1 MPVFRKISI
10 LGAIAF
16 VPAVLVFLAAGYE
29 SPRNILALTAGT
41 VAYSLMTFNIVLATR
56 LPKVEA
62 LLGGLD
68 QVYQLHKWGG
78 ITILP
83 LILIHT
89 QLKFIQLEGIVPP
102 GSLAE
107 TSVTFA
113 KPAFF
118 ALVAVIVI
126 SAIKRVPRLRAELP
140 WEWWRISHWLVAPIF
155 LVLTFHQFFVK
166 APFDS
171 TSAIRIWLAFAAII
185 GVFGLVWTAIAPW
198 LRKRRYKVSA
208 VNKLAGATHV
218 IARPLRRPIRAREG
232 QFAFVSAAKAGL
244 RGPHPF
250 TLSKLG
256 ADGTIEFCIQPAG
269 DFTKRLRDV
278 LQPGDTLQIE
288 GGYGRFDFQRGGQ
301 RQIWLAGGIG
311 ITPFLAMAEAY
322 ARSSSDRQVVLI
334 HAVRSS
340 DLGIGTDRLHEIAN
354 MHSGFTFYLHDSATQ
369 GRLDAAKIA
378 ALLPFSPQE
387 AELFFCGPKVL
398 RHSIASQWAKTGKT
412 PKTVHFE
419 EFEFR

>member
-1 MPVFRKISI
+1 MPVFRNISI
-10 LGAIAF
+10 LGAIAL
-16 VPAVLVFLAAGYE
+16 VSAVLVFLEAGYE
-29 SPRNILALTAGT
+29 TPHNILALTAGT
-41 VAYSLMTFNIVLATR
+41 VAYSLMTFNILLAAR

-62 LLGGLD
+62 VLGGLD

-78 ITILP
+78 MTILP

-107 TSVTFA
+107 TSVAFA
-113 KPAFF
+113 KPAFL

-140 WEWWRISHWLVAPIF
+140 WEWWRVTHWLVAPIF

-166 APFDS
+166 APFES
-171 TSAIRIWLAFAAII
+171 TSAIRIWLAFAAIL
-185 GVFGLVWTAIAPW
+185 GVSGLIWAAMAPW
-198 LRKRRYKVSA
+198 LRKRQYEVSA
-208 VNKLAGATHV
+208 INKLPDATHI
-218 IARPLRRPIRAREG
+218 IARPLGRPIRAREG

-269 DFTKRLRDV
+269 DFTKRIRDV

-301 RQIWLAGGIG
+301 KQIWLAGGIG
-311 ITPFLAMAEAY
+311 ITPFIAMAEAY
-322 ARSSSDRQVVLI
+322 ARSPGDRQVVLI

-340 DLGIGTDRLHEIAN
+340 DLGIGAGRFQQIAN
-354 MHSGFTFYLHDSATQ
+354 MHSGFTFLLHDSATQ

-378 ALLPFSPQE
+378 AQLPFSHQD

-398 RHSIASQWAKTGKT
+398 RRAITSQWGKTGET
-412 PKTVHFE
+412 PKPVHFE